1 MPTYIRV
8 RDDTTHHEYDVDAR
22 SLRPG
27 MTPIDGYPA
36 NSGPGAK
43 PRPAKHRVTK
53 DGKPARPR
61 TRTKPVPADT
71 AAAAAPTTERQP
83 A

>member
-8 RDDTTHHEYDVDAR
+8 RDDKTGHETDCDER

-27 MTPIDGYPA
+27 LTPIPNYPK

-43 PRPAKHRVTK
+43 PRPAKHLVAK

-61 TRTKPVPADT
+61 TRTKPSPADT
-71 AAAAAPTTERQP
+71 AAAAAPTPERQP
-83 A
+83 S